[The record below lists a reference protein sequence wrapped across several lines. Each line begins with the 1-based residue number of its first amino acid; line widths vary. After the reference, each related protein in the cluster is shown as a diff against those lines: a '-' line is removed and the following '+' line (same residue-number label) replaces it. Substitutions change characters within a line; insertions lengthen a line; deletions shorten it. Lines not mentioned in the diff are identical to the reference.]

1 MSCAFPLGTQG
12 KPYVPAPALP
22 AAAHVAVTQPT
33 PSLVA
38 ELQLLVVDGGVK
50 LVVGIIILV
59 IGWMAATYAKRGLDA
74 GLARL
79 PIDLTLK
86 PLISSLARYG
96 ILILTLLLVVQQFG
110 VQTTSLIAVLG
121 AAGLA
126 VGLAL
131 QGTLSNVASGVMLL
145 VLRPFRVGHFVEVA
159 GGKQGTVREIGL
171 FTTLMVTRDGV
182 YISIPNSEIFSA
194 VVVNYT
200 RERLRRVTF
209 IVPVDWVNDVEKV
222 ETVMT
227 GALAAHELVLK
238 EPPPSVVLNEIGEY
252 AMMMRAR
259 AYVRSPDYWRARWS
273 LQKNV
278 KLALDKAGILS
289 AGNRQAP
296 IVRNEPLSPVNRP
309 AESEAIGNPAD
320 PHDLP
325 SSKPAAPLQ

>member
-1 MSCAFPLGTQG
+1 VPV
-12 KPYVPAPALP
+12 PVVPAATH
-22 AAAHVAVTQPT
+22 AAVTQPT
-33 PSLVA
+33 PSLVT

-59 IGWMAATYAKRGLDA
+59 VGWMAATYAKRGLDVA
-74 GLARL
+74 LAKV
-79 PIDLTLK
+79 PMDLTLK
-86 PLISSLARYG
+86 PLIASLTRYG

-126 VGLAL
+126 IGLAL

-159 GGKQGTVREIGL
+159 GGRQGTVREIGL
-171 FTTLMVTRDGV
+171 FTTLIITRDGV
-182 YISIPNSEIFSA
+182 YISIPNSGIFGA
-194 VVVNYT
+194 VVVNFT

-209 IVPVDWVNDVEKV
+209 TVPVDWVNDVEKV

-227 GALAAHELVLK
+227 EALAANELVLK
-238 EPPPSVVLNEIGEY
+238 EPAPSVVLNEIGEY

-259 AYVRSPDYWRARWS
+259 AYVRSSDYWRALWS
-273 LQKNV
+273 LQKGV
-278 KLALDKAGILS
+278 KIALDKAGILS

-296 IVRNEPLSPVNRP
+296 IVRNEPLSPVNMP
-309 AESEAIGNPAD
+309 AQEEKSVDVG
-320 PHDLP
+320 
-325 SSKPAAPLQ
+325 KAAPDRPPGRLDA